1 MRKCIRKH
9 VRFAFIPAHWLV
21 LLEMIWSEWMKESEI
36 EKEREE
42 ERQTKNKRKI
52 VFQMFTSQEVAVG
65 LTSKVFK
72 EIPKLEKQKFTFNKR
87 EGERRKE
94 TERKSEWMRLACTAL
109 KPNISI
115 LIYGRNCWFQF
126 LFLLSLSLFIVA
138 FATMNMGFAPHI
150 HSLRTILLPDFFSAL
165 ILSPFIRLSLAR
177 SLALS
182 FSVSVYVVFFHT
194 TALHVKARDYNVHV
208 CVDLVTKEMEVFTI
222 YLHEHGLSM
231 NYRKSVLI
239 YGRNVARNTLLTSFV
254 FIHLHFLQ
262 VFSIFQP

>member
-150 HSLRTILLPDFFSAL
+150 HSLRTILLPDFFFCSHSVS
-165 ILSPFIRLSLAR
+165 ICSYVAR
-177 SLALS
+177 SLSLS
-182 FSVSVYVVFFHT
+182 LCLSTSFFFHT